1 MNYEVIHIFSIYSF
15 INLPFIYS
23 QTCCSGGIPLSN
35 SIGLT
40 SASKGVMQFG
50 VQYDH
55 NNLNTLN
62 FRDTKL
68 DDDARLRITHSVL
81 VNADYAISDRFS
93 VEGMFTWVNQRRLI
107 TQFGNE
113 NLDLTSGIGDA
124 VLLFKYNFKDLLAKN
139 TNLNLGIGTKIP
151 LGSSTK
157 KNSQGLT
164 LGADLQPGSNALDII
179 YWSLISKTFNFRPTF
194 NAFTRFVYRQTGTN
208 NTYFGSLHYKFGNEF
223 QSFIGISDQFFMLK
237 TKSFP
242 GISLKYR
249 NVQQDK
255 VGGSDIEN
263 TGGDW
268 VSLIPSFGINITPNL
283 IYSTKAELP
292 IFSNVQ
298 GTQLTPTYRLT
309 VGFLF
314 KISPKIKVLKIN

>member
-1 MNYEVIHIFSIYSF
+1 MKLYISLVFILF

-314 KISPKIKVLKIN
+314 KIKPKIKVLKIN